1 MARPAL
7 PQGQGTRVFS
17 GARCLFLFNGEPV
30 GFANGISGS
39 EEIQYEPVEILDHL
53 DVQEF
58 VPVGYR
64 TTLGAQIFYTVA
76 QGASDDVNA
85 PGSLKQQQ
93 IFPKFDDIFR
103 IQGVDA
109 LISDDKR
116 LTGKVLEQFHGVK
129 TSSRNFNI
137 APRGL
142 VGQNVGFVA
151 TRLMDVSEISP

>member
-7 PQGQGTRVFS
+7 PKGQGTRVFS
-17 GARCLFLFNGEPV
+17 GARCIFLFNGEQV

-39 EEIQYEPVEILDHL
+39 EEIQYEPIDVLDHL

-58 VPVGYR
+58 VPVAYR
-64 TTLGAQIFYTVA
+64 VTFSAQVFYTVA
-76 QGASDDVNA
+76 QGASDDINA

-93 IFPKFDDIFR
+93 IFPNFDDIFR

-109 LISDDKR
+109 VIQDDR
-116 LTGKVLEQFHGVK
+116 RVSGKLLEQFHDVK
-129 TSSRNFNI
+129 TATRNFNI
-137 APRGL
+137 QPRAV

-151 TRLMDVSEISP
+151 RRLMDVSEINP